1 MPNTAQKVPEQWGG
15 AAPELP
21 KRSWGPVWVQCGWRW
36 FSIQSSV
43 WLLPSWRYHLPYQ
56 ELFTLSWPLTFLKRC
71 GLNKPK
77 VIYGVEEGW
86 RQLWV
91 KSWYRQRLR
100 TPHFAWPF
108 TCFWSEKRHEIEQY
122 SKLFSYKQREP
133 YLLWG
138 SEKQKIY
145 GNLEE
150 IYVSY
155 I

>member
-1 MPNTAQKVPEQWGG
+1 MRWCSPWT
-15 AAPELP
+15 P
-21 KRSWGPVWVQCGWRW
+21 KEKLGTSLSAVRLALVLDTKLCVA
-36 FSIQSSV
+36 
-43 WLLPSWRYHLPYQ
+43 LPSWRYHLPYQ

-155 I
+155 V